1 MMGKGALPAPF
12 RRGVHAFTRPPP
24 RGAGRGLD
32 RCAPGVSAR
41 LFAVHALALRTASRA
56 RVRQRRSWPPCRG
69 RAGAGAAPVALWR
82 PFFANAVVALG
93 RLPSSAPVALYYNP
107 LLDVAVATLWEKQDG
122 GLATPQHL
130 REAFP

>member
-1 MMGKGALPAPF
+1 MRSRALLHVGLAADLTVALPAS
-12 RRGVHAFTRPPP
+12 PPACSPSMRWPCGRP
-24 RGAGRGLD
+24 RGRGCGSGGPGRHAG
-32 RCAPGVSAR
+32 A
-41 LFAVHALALRTASRA
+41 
-56 RVRQRRSWPPCRG
+56 
-69 RAGAGAAPVALWR
+69 AGAGAAPVALWR